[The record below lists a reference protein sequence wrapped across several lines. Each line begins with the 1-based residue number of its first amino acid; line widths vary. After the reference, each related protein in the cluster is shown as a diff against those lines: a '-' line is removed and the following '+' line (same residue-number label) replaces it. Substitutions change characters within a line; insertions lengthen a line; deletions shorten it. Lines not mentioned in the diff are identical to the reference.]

1 MLCKSE
7 DEQCVNT
14 QEIDNDECLHEEW
27 IEYVWEWSAASKHW
41 FKERERDREG
51 GDNIGMYVGD
61 IYMYDIV
68 VSSVIDGCF
77 SYNDR
82 QHWLSVVVKVKK
94 RNRKK
99 E

>member
-1 MLCKSE
+1 MSE
-7 DEQCVNT
+7 NGVPQANT
-14 QEIDNDECLHEEW
+14 D
-27 IEYVWEWSAASKHW
+27 SKR
-41 FKERERDREG
+41 ERERDREG